1 MFEDARIRWLVV
13 KRPVSPMTSAG
24 VPVFAGV
31 GLFGAGV
38 GVGVDV
44 GVAEVL
50 GDLFTLLP
58 PSWLTGP
65 DCELYMIAAAI
76 INEPSNT
83 TAIIGRSERLPGSAA
98 VPVPSPC
105 PPKGFCDSTPPT
117 GGAFPAAD
125 SWSGAPQFLQN
136 LESALFSI
144 PQALQFNDRPVG
156 EGMEKTILFFTR
168 VSCSASLSLRVTPS
182 IRQNL

>member
-1 MFEDARIRWLVV
+1 
-13 KRPVSPMTSAG
+13 MTSAG

-38 GVGVDV
+38 GVGVGV

-50 GDLFTLLP
+50 GDLLTLLP

-65 DCELYMIAAAI
+65 CCELYMIAAAI
-76 INEPSNT
+76 INEPRNT
-83 TAIIGRSERLPGSAA
+83 TAIIGRSERLPASAP
-98 VPVPSPC
+98 VPVLSPC
-105 PPKGFCDSTPPT
+105 PPEGFRGST
-117 GGAFPAAD
+117 GGALPETD
-125 SWSGAPQFLQN
+125 SRSGAPQFLQN

-144 PQALQFNDRPVG
+144 PQALQFNDRPAG